1 LEYPQYTRPP
11 EFRGWAVP
19 DVLLQGNHA
28 QQNRWK
34 REQSLIRTLLW
45 RPDLLL
51 KADLSDK
58 DRKFLE
64 EYVAQKLANQ
74 IEASDTE

>member
-1 LEYPQYTRPP
+1 MLQ
-11 EFRGWAVP
+11 
-19 DVLLQGNHA
+19 QGNHA
-28 QQNRWK
+28 QQARWK

-64 EYVAQKLANQ
+64 DYVAQKLAQ
-74 IEASDTE
+74 QMEDTDTD